1 MSKTRFKKLR
11 LWAMKVFM
19 MLTALI
25 FVPWE
30 DSHAGEADK
39 FHVNIGFS
47 SRVFVNVPK
56 EDIRI
61 AVQVL
66 SQKVARKTVGTAESR
81 IYETDSEFERA
92 LKTKKLDVLA
102 FTPEEFLQLRGQ
114 FPLEPIMVTES
125 GKSHELELL
134 LLTRKDSGIS
144 RFAELKNRTIALPSE
159 ISQFGTIYH
168 SWLENLT
175 MKEGARSPST
185 FLASLIETHGA
196 SKAIMLVF
204 FRKSDACIISR
215 NSFEV
220 SNELNPQLSRNL
232 KVIASMG
239 KLVAGIVA
247 IRQDLTSERK
257 QKIRH
262 ALLTLHEDTDGKQMF
277 VLFQLTRL
285 AEFRPEYLKATEALL
300 AENSALKK
308 RFSSRR

>member
-1 MSKTRFKKLR
+1 
-11 LWAMKVFM
+11 MKVFM
-19 MLTALI
+19 VLTALI

-144 RFAELKNRTIALPSE
+144 RFAELKNTTIALPSE
-159 ISQFGTIYH
+159 TSQFGTIYH

-175 MKEGARSPST
+175 MKEGARSVAT
-185 FLASLIETHGA
+185 FLGPLIETHGA
-196 SKAIMLVF
+196 SQAMMSVF
-204 FRKSDACIISR
+204 FRKSDACIVSR
-215 NSFEV
+215 NAFDIS
-220 SNELNPQLSRNL
+220 SELNPQLSRDL
-232 KVIASMG
+232 KVIASIG
-239 KLVAGIVA
+239 RLTAGIIA
-247 IRQDLTSERK
+247 IRQDFPQERK
-257 QKIRH
+257 QKVKQ

-285 AEFRPEYLKATEALL
+285 VEFRPEYLKATEALL
-300 AENSALKK
+300 AENRAMKK
-308 RFSSRR
+308 RVANRR